1 MNNYGYYKH
10 FSLLTMS
17 SMRGPLTGTKYLGG
31 RLDESEPGSRGR
43 VLKNL
48 LAIKTIRELEDA
60 EILGYME
67 AERKLL
73 GHFGSRHPFSIEDI
87 NLIHKLFL
95 GRIYPW
101 AGTFRNVNLSKG
113 GFTFATAFAIPSA
126 MRDLERYALAK
137 NTPCGGSN
145 LFAVAEKI
153 AIVHAELLLIHPYRE
168 GNGRTARLLATLMA
182 YQAGLPGI
190 DFGFIGSRG
199 KQFEAYVGAIQAGVE
214 GVASRAKI
222 SGEHVMRGLVAWL
235 VLARASHLRYGRMSQ
250 HGARSSLR
258 GSHHREDTYWI
269 SEVTCRCS

>member
-1 MNNYGYYKH
+1 M
-10 FSLLTMS
+10 TMS
-17 SMRGPLTGTKYLGG
+17 SMRRPHTGTKYLGG
-31 RLDESEPGSRGR
+31 RLDESEPGSKGR

-48 LAIKTIRELEDA
+48 LAIKTIRGMEDA

-73 GHFGSRHPFSIEDI
+73 GHFGSCHAFSIEDI

-101 AGTFRNVNLSKG
+101 AGTLRNVNLSKD

-126 MRDLERYALAK
+126 MRDLEQYTLAK
-137 NTPCGGSN
+137 NTPCRGPR
-145 LFAVAEKI
+145 LIEVAERI
-153 AIVHAELLLIHPYRE
+153 AIVHVELLLIHPFRE

-199 KQFEAYVGAIQAGVE
+199 KQFVAYVGANPSRTRQRLSPDAGHCVE
-214 GVASRAKI
+214 GVTSRTKT
-222 SGEHVMRGLVAWL
+222 SGENVTREPIAWL
-235 VLARASHLRYGRMSQ
+235 VLLRASHLRYGL
-250 HGARSSLR
+250 RS
-258 GSHHREDTYWI
+258 
-269 SEVTCRCS
+269 